1 MDDRS
6 TIDSERTGEVLAEL
20 EAGRAELTQMAAAL
34 DAARAELDRSSE
46 RHGPDAETA
55 GTLRE
60 VLSQVVPEI
69 DRPAML
75 VDGDLWVIACN
86 QPAAAGIGRQRTDA
100 VGSSL
105 ARWPHALER
114 TRAVRTALGAPAGPL
129 PGDHGDVAV
138 SLGLDDDA
146 LPSSQRMV
154 LLLLGS

>member
-1 MDDRS
+1 VNDRS
-6 TIDSERTGEVLAEL
+6 AAEGIDGADARAEL

-34 DAARAELDRSSE
+34 DAARSELDRSGD
-46 RHGPDAETA
+46 RHGTDAETA

-75 VDGDLWVIACN
+75 IDGDLWVIACN